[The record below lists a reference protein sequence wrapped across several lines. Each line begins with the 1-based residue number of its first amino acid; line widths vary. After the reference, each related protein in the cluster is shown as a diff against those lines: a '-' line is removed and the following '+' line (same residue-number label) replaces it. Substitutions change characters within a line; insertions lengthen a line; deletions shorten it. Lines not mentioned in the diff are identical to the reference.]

1 MNFAIYQS
9 TRIGG
14 RQYNQDR
21 VAYAYGNHALLLVLA
36 DGMGGHLHGEIAAQL
51 AVQTF
56 VETFEKSAQEAIPE
70 PEEFLRVVMLQ
81 AHQAIIHYARNQQL
95 GGNPGT
101 TCVAALL
108 QGGEICWAHAG
119 DSRLYLVR
127 DGAVLAKTHDHS
139 MVQQWADWGIITPE
153 EMKIHPDRN
162 KITNC
167 LGGVED
173 MFFVESSPTLP
184 LQQGDTMLLC
194 SDGLWSP
201 LAEPEIAACCTTPAT
216 LPLSIIL
223 EKIMSEAAQ
232 RAGSG
237 ADNITALAVRWG
249 ETEDAH
255 TGPAPVIAVL
265 DCSE

>member
-9 TRIGG
+9 SQIGG
-14 RQYNQDR
+14 RTYNQDR
-21 VAYAYGNHALLLVLA
+21 VAYAYSKHALMLVLA

-56 VETFEKSAQEAIPE
+56 VEAFERSSQAPIAE

-81 AHQAIIHYARNQQL
+81 AHQAIIQYAQDKQL

-108 QGGEICWAHAG
+108 QDGQVCWAHAG

-127 DGAVLAKTHDHS
+127 SGEVMAKTHDHS
-139 MVQQWADWGIITPE
+139 MVQQWADWGIITVE

-167 LGGVED
+167 LGGVDD
-173 MFFVESSPTLP
+173 MFFVESSIIMP
-184 LQQGDTMLLC
+184 LQQGDTLLLC

-201 LAEPEIAACCTTPAT
+201 LADTEIAAFCSAT
-216 LPLSIIL
+216 SAFPLTLKS
-223 EKIMSEAAQ
+223 MMDMAAE
-232 RAGSG
+232 RAGAG
-237 ADNITALAVRWG
+237 ADNITAVAARWG
-249 ETEDAH
+249 EGEQAH
-255 TGPAPVIAVL
+255 DGPVPFIDVL
-265 DCSE
+265 DCH